1 MKPHFFGVTLVLGI
15 IVLGNPP
22 NIRPQSA
29 PSTPVKD
36 QTVVLVGAGDIADCK
51 DLSGAEATAKLV
63 EQIPGTVMVPG
74 DLAYPD
80 GSKENF
86 QCYDK
91 TWGRVK
97 SRTRPS
103 PGNHEFH
110 AAAATPYFDYFGSVA
125 GNPENGYYSYE
136 LGTWHIIVLN
146 SECRD
151 VGGCDAGSRQEKW
164 LRADLAAH
172 PVACTLAYWHKPL
185 FSSGGAHGNDPEIKP
200 IWQALY
206 EANADVVVNG
216 HDHDYERF
224 APPNTGRHSRCSAR
238 RSRIRR
244 WHGRQESSPVWPDQT
259 QQRITRRDGVRRP
272 KTYAQA
278 QRLRLAI
285 YSGSRKDL
293 HRFRQRQ
300 LPLIWHRQHEVAA
313 LWRGASFILGKL
325 RRPRPRLSSVQP
337 FPPGKVEEACGRL
350 PDSSPNRQ
358 DRRLRRDR
366 EALRAFD
373 RHSVGDL

>member
-1 MKPHFFGVTLVLGI
+1 MKKRFAGLALVLVT
-15 IVLGNPP
+15 IVLVISPTV
-22 NIRPQSA
+22 RPRSSQSVSA
-29 PSTPVKD
+29 KD
-36 QTVVLVGAGDIADCK
+36 HTAILVGAGDVADCK
-51 DLSGAEATAKLV
+51 DLSGAEATAKLL
-63 EQIPGTVMVPG
+63 EQTPGTVMVPG

-86 QCYDK
+86 ECYDK

-110 AAAATPYFDYFGSVA
+110 AAGATPYFDYFGPAA
-125 GNPENGYYSYE
+125 GDPQNGYYSYE

-146 SECRD
+146 SECPD

-224 APPNTGRHSRCSAR
+224 APQTPEGTADAAR
-238 RSRIRR
+238 
-244 WHGRQESSPVWPDQT
+244 
-259 QQRITRRDGVRRP
+259 GVREFVVGTGGKNHRP
-272 KTYAQA
+272 FGPTKPNSESRDATAFGVLKLTLKPKAYDWQFIPEAGKTFTD
-278 QRLRLAI
+278 
-285 YSGSRKDL
+285 SGNGSC
-293 HRFRQRQ
+293 H
-300 LPLIWHRQHEVAA
+300 
-313 LWRGASFILGKL
+313 
-325 RRPRPRLSSVQP
+325 
-337 FPPGKVEEACGRL
+337 
-350 PDSSPNRQ
+350 
-358 DRRLRRDR
+358 
-366 EALRAFD
+366 
-373 RHSVGDL
+373 